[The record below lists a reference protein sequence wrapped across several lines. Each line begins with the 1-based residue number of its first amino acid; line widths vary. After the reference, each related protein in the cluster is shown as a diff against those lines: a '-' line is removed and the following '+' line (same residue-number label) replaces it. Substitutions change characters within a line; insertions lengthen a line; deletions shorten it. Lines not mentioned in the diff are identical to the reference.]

1 MNKRKRR
8 TTDQSCVS
16 GKINLAQHSEL
27 SGVERLAE
35 LHLRQE
41 PVQTGKRKGRPE
53 LELQLQTWKQRDCE
67 HDITQANLAP
77 LGNQVYLKE
86 SEEGAAG

>member
-1 MNKRKRR
+1 MFQEKL
-8 TTDQSCVS
+8 TW
-16 GKINLAQHSEL
+16 HSTQEL
-27 SGVERLAE
+27 SGVERDWQQ
-35 LHLRQE
+35 LHLRKE

-86 SEEGAAG
+86 SKEVTAG